1 MDLTRYRSYEEIIR
15 GFRWEIPPRYNIAAA
30 VDAHAQRRGRVA
42 LYYEDPEGKATAYT
56 FDDLKR
62 LSNRLANALTALGVR
77 KGDRVALMLP
87 QRPETGIT
95 HLALYKVGAVAV
107 PISFLYGPQTLE
119 HILGDCEATALVIAG
134 EFLDKLAP
142 VRDRLPALRHVL
154 VVGGET
160 AGHLDFQA
168 ILERGVEA
176 FVLADTGAEDPTLLL
191 YTSGTTGPP
200 KGALHAQRIL
210 PGYLLTF
217 SLFFNLRFDER
228 TVFWTPSDWAWV
240 GGLLDILLPAWAL
253 GHPVLGYAGRFDPD
267 RAFGL
272 MAKYRVTHT
281 FLAPTALKMLAQV
294 PHPKESYGSA
304 LRVIASGGES
314 VASEILRWGE
324 EELGVPVNEFY
335 GLTEVNHLIGNC
347 AALWEIVPGSMGLPY
362 PGREV
367 ALTDDEGQP
376 VPPGEEGEIVVRRGD
391 PTCFLG
397 YWGKPEKTRE
407 KMRGEWILTGDLA
420 EKDERGYYFF
430 KGRKDD
436 LIISAGYRV
445 GPAEVEDALLQLP
458 EVAEAAVV
466 GSPDPVRGEVVK
478 AFIKLAAGVAGSAEL
493 VRRIQ
498 QHVRQNL
505 AAYKYPREVEFV
517 DDLPA
522 TTTGKLNRR
531 LLRQQERERKGRV
544 RETLEDAGSRP

>member
-1 MDLTRYRSYEEIIR
+1 MDLTRYRSYEEITR
-15 GFRWEIPPRYNIAAA
+15 GFRWEIPLRYNIAAA
-30 VDAHAQRRGRVA
+30 VDAHARGQERVA
-42 LYYEDPEGKATAYT
+42 LYYEDPAGKAAAYT

-77 KGDRVALMLP
+77 KGDRVALVLP
-87 QRPETGIT
+87 QRPETGVT

-107 PISFLYGPQTLE
+107 PISFLYGPRALE
-119 HILGDCEATALVIAG
+119 HILGDCEATALVIGA

-168 ILERGVEA
+168 ILARGGEVFA
-176 FVLADTGAEDPTLLL
+176 PADTAAEDSALLL
-191 YTSGTTGPP
+191 YTSGTTGSP

-294 PHPKESYGSA
+294 PHPKESYGLA
-304 LRVIASGGES
+304 LQVIASGGES
-314 VASEILRWGE
+314 VASEILRWGR

-335 GLTEVNHLIGNC
+335 GLTEVNHLIGSC
-347 AALWEIVPGSMGLPY
+347 AALWGIVPGSMGLPY

-367 ALTDDEGQP
+367 ALVDGDGRP
-376 VPPGEEGEIVVRRGD
+376 VSPGEEGEIVVRRGD

-407 KMRGEWILTGDLA
+407 MMRGEWVLTGDLA
-420 EKDERGYYFF
+420 ERDERGHYFF

-445 GPAEVEDALLQLP
+445 GPAEVEEALLQLP

-466 GSPDPVRGEVVK
+466 GSPDPTRGEVVK
-478 AFIKLAAGVAGSAEL
+478 AFVKLAAGVEGSAEL
-493 VRRIQ
+493 ARRIQ
-498 QHVRQNL
+498 QHVRDNL
-505 AAYKYPREVEFV
+505 AAYKYPREIEFA
-517 DDLPA
+517 DGLPT

-531 LLRQQERERKGRV
+531 LLRQQERERKGGLGQQ
-544 RETLEDAGSRP
+544 TS